1 MNEKLYINTFFN
13 KKKHMNKIKDILIRL
28 FLVRNYTFFE
38 IMLLTTGIYYDSI
51 YQLLIFVLSRVF
63 YSDYYRN
70 LEEK

>member
-1 MNEKLYINTFFN
+1 
-13 KKKHMNKIKDILIRL
+13 MNKIKDILIRL